1 MQNSEADTVKLVLL
15 LLLFLVTK
23 AGYDKRFHTLLKS
36 KAQIG
41 VASILAERSA
51 VTKTDQL

>member
-1 MQNSEADTVKLVLL
+1 MLL
-15 LLLFLVTK
+15 LLLFLITK
-23 AGYDKRFHTLLKS
+23 AGCDKRFHTLLKS

>member
-1 MQNSEADTVKLVLL
+1 MLL
-15 LLLFLVTK
+15 LLLFLFTK

-41 VASILAERSA
+41 VASVLAERGA